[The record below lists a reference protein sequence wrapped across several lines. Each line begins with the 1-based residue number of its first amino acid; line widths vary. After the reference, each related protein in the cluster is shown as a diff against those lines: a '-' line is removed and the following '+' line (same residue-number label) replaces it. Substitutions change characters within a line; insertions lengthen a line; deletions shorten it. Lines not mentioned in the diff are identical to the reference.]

1 MWRDSWIFCVRNY
14 HKIIKNIQVQTWLM
28 TIRPLLV
35 TEKEAGGHVV
45 RPPPADGLD
54 SLPQQVEAFGIL
66 SPEEMLEVLEEQ
78 LVLHQEI
85 DVWTVE
91 ATEI

>member
-1 MWRDSWIFCVRNY
+1 
-14 HKIIKNIQVQTWLM
+14 M